1 MLSTMKTT
9 PATRKQ
15 QKLIHV
21 GDCLYRSSVTDVYYA
36 IFTRDGRQVKRS
48 LKTTDPEL
56 AKRRREEYR
65 RKVER
70 LTADDAKT
78 LPFAEYDKDGK
89 LIGGVAKHWFDA
101 VAVSLKPHTV
111 AMYLKS
117 VRMLARRFGSL
128 AVRSIG
134 LRQIEQWAAQRSAE
148 CSARTY
154 NADLEVLRRILDYA
168 CRHGLILE
176 NPAKEITRRKL
187 SKEKITIPTKDQFR
201 QVLETMR
208 SNKGKRDGEQSA
220 DLVEFLAYSGCR
232 RAEVAGDS
240 AYGKPPMLWGD
251 VNFELKTF
259 TVAGKGAGELG
270 KSRTVPLFP
279 PLERLLLT
287 LKSKLPPRRALF
299 SQMFLQ
305 VPPTGAGFYADS
317 SWECFGSPVSLS
329 GRNLLRGTDY
339 NAPPSCSPP
348 RYAAPGGG
356 SASLGAEQRRKP
368 YQLRLRSH
376 EKTANFHC
384 AETDR
389 VRARKGAA
397 WRISL
402 HRRFAV
408 PLVGVR

>member
-287 LKSKLPPRRALF
+287 LKSKLPAEPKASDRVFQIESAKKSLINACRELEISPHYTHHTMRHFFCSNAIE
-299 SQMFLQ
+299 
-305 VPPTGAGFYADS
+305 AGVDFKVIAGWLGHVDGGVLVAKTY
-317 SWECFGSPVSLS
+317 GH
-329 GRNLLRGTDY
+329 LRDVHSREMAKRITFD
-339 NAPPSCSPP
+339 
-348 RYAAPGGG
+348 AA
-356 SASLGAEQRRKP
+356 
-368 YQLRLRSH
+368 
-376 EKTANFHC
+376 
-384 AETDR
+384 AETPAN
-389 VRARKGAA
+389 V
-397 WRISL
+397 
-402 HRRFAV
+402 V
-408 PLVGVR
+408 PMRQTSS